1 MLLQTLKTYI
11 QFAEPKELQERLG
24 YSSSK
29 IFTKTIDKF
38 MHTNSSYEWLYNGHY
53 DLVFSSKDFIVALCN
68 AFDVDKNLLNEELK
82 NARKYHD
89 EVEKFKYSYIYIY
102 THFRRTSEPIFV
114 LALLEQKRRISLY
127 GDSRLLFKDIDEVI
141 DIISKDICEHYQEN
155 KKGLMV
161 WGNIS
166 AYQLHLFGKMY
177 LFDTDGVVHVD
188 AQELYENH
196 ADIVLK
202 NKKIKLHC
210 GGSRLC

>member
-1 MLLQTLKTYI
+1 MLLQILKTSI
-11 QFAEPKELQERLG
+11 QSMNHNELQKRLG
-24 YSSSK
+24 YNSSK
-29 IFTKTIDKF
+29 TFAKTIDKF

-53 DLVFSSKDFIVALCN
+53 DLVFSSKDFFIALCN
-68 AFDVDKNLLNEELK
+68 AFSIDRNTLNKELK

-89 EVEKFKYSYIYIY
+89 EIIKFKDSYIYIY
-102 THFRRTSEPIFV
+102 TNFRRTSEPIFV

-210 GGSRLC
+210 GSRLC